1 MEKERNV
8 YDKTPPE
15 DVKIIYEARR
25 LTRKYNSAD
34 PENAEEKESILKA
47 LFGSVGENVVI
58 DTPFHCNYGRNIHIG
73 NNVIININCTLID
86 DADISIGNNV
96 LIASNVQIYTAT
108 HTPEPSDRI
117 IENWKEKG
125 TDWFRTY
132 SDPVKIN
139 DGVWL
144 GGGVI
149 ILPGVEIGEN
159 SVIGAGSVVTRSIPD
174 NCVAVGN
181 PCKPIRFFD
190 DEKKM

>member
-1 MEKERNV
+1 MKKERNV
-8 YDKTPPE
+8 YDKTPSE
-15 DVKIIYEARR
+15 DVKTIYEARR
-25 LTRKYNSAD
+25 LTGKYNSVD

-58 DTPFHCNYGRNIHIG
+58 DTPFHCNYGKNIHIG
-73 NNVIININCTLID
+73 DNVIININCTFID
-86 DADISIGNNV
+86 DADISIGSNV

-108 HTPEPSDRI
+108 HTPKPSDRI

-132 SDPVKIN
+132 SDSVKIN